1 MASGLVPKTT
11 KILVGVDCVMVA
23 RSKDC
28 SCFSLAGLCCAVV
41 LIGFNHHA
49 VGSSAEVAANGAPKN
64 LLGVAG

>member
-1 MASGLVPKTT
+1 MASGRVPKTT

-28 SCFSLAGLCCAVV
+28 SCFSLAGLCYAVG
-41 LIGFNHHA
+41 LIGFNRHV
-49 VGSSAEVAANGAPKN
+49 VGPIPGAAANGAPKN